1 MTDTAKKT
9 ILNHE
14 QYSTILDFIHN
25 YRGLAID
32 CELEMEQRFPEIH
45 RQTLK
50 SILVTEMG
58 LRTKIHFSNY
68 QANAVRLLR
77 IFEDKSA
84 HSFNNNILIDIAC
97 SERMSPVIL
106 CRIIL
111 QERYKDFQKSDIAE
125 LMKKPNLIEDEKLA
139 GNVRQC
145 TLSDNQEGPVVDIRR
160 RCLGEEYEVK
170 LKKMATDAKMAFFD
184 ENDLR
189 RTGFDKT
196 PDLKLVLPCLYKGCV
211 VNWIESK
218 ALFGDAK
225 THRRYLYSQLSSY
238 SNRFGPGIVIYWFG
252 YHEEIVHLKENGPG
266 LIILADFPSL
276 EHLEFLNT

>member
-1 MTDTAKKT
+1 MTDKIKQK
-9 ILNHE
+9 ILNNQ
-14 QYSTILDFIHN
+14 QYSIIIGFIQN
-25 YRGLAID
+25 YSGLAID
-32 CELEMEQRFPEIH
+32 CELALEQHFPGIH

-50 SILVTEMG
+50 SILVTEMVQ
-58 LRTKIHFSNY
+58 RTKINYYNY
-68 QANAVRLLR
+68 QTNAERFLR
-77 IFEDKSA
+77 IFEQKSL
-84 HSFNNNILIDIAC
+84 HSFNNHILVDLAV
-97 SERMSPVIL
+97 SECMSPVIL
-106 CRIIL
+106 GRLVL
-111 QERYKDFQKSDIAE
+111 QEKYKNMQKSDIAE
-125 LMKKPNLIEDEKLA
+125 LMKKPHLIEDEKLA

-145 TLSDNQEGPVVDIRR
+145 TLSDNQEGPIVDIRR
-160 RCLGEEYEVK
+160 RCLGEEYEIM
-170 LKKMATDAKMAFFD
+170 LKKMATDAKIAFFD

-218 ALFGDAK
+218 ALFGDIK
-225 THRRYLYSQLSSY
+225 THKRYLYSQLSSY

-252 YHEEIVHLKENGPG
+252 YHEEILHLKENSVG